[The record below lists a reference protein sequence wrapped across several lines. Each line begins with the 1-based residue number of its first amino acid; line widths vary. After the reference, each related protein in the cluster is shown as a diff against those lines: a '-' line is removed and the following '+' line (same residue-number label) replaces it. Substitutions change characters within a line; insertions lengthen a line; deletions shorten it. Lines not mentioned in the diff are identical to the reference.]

1 MAFYHFFPPA
11 GDVEFEP
18 TEPEIRRPLESQM
31 VKDGSSARLEC
42 LISGDPKPNIAW
54 FKESSLIAASEDFLQ
69 FYDDDNQCSLVIRE
83 VYPEDTGKYT
93 VVAKNPSG
101 VATSSADL
109 VIEEGKTARLQMTL
123 K

>member
-1 MAFYHFFPPA
+1 
-11 GDVEFEP
+11 
-18 TEPEIRRPLESQM
+18 M

-109 VIEEGKTARLQMTL
+109 VIEEGKTAIDDFEMMTEE
-123 K
+123 KDVIIMIMSQH